1 MIRVLKRK
9 FILITMSL
17 ISIILII
24 VFGSISMIY
33 YHNLTR
39 ETFHVMERGFDNELD
54 IFYQRPKIEPRTQR
68 KDESFGAR
76 IPIFSVTLTEN
87 AQMITSILT
96 NVSISE
102 QVLKDSISEVLI
114 EENDRGK
121 LQDLD
126 LLFIKK
132 YNSDGTIKIVFADQR
147 YNLEATYTLIKNLSL
162 VGIIALIIFGLLSIF
177 LANMAVAPVAK
188 AWKKERQFL
197 GDVSHEL
204 KTPLTVI
211 LTNLAILLSNGE
223 QDKNFQMKWLK
234 NSQEEAIRMKELLD
248 KMLFLAK
255 SEQYEMESFSEL
267 FNLSELLV
275 KNLLVMEPLAY
286 ERNLKIKTEIKSGIS
301 YYGNIGQIK
310 ELLTILLDNA
320 LKYSTNDSE
329 ITVSLKYKGNY
340 IIFSVNNFGEI
351 IDPED
356 LEKIFDRFYRTD
368 GSRVR
373 TTGGYGLGLSIAESI
388 IKNHNGKI
396 WAESSEDEGTTFF
409 FTLPYN
415 KQLFYKERIC

>member
-1 MIRVLKRK
+1 MIRALKRK

-68 KDESFGAR
+68 KNVSFGAR

-147 YNLEATYTLIKNLSL
+147 YNLEATYTLITNLSL

-177 LANMAVAPVAK
+177 LANMAVTPVAK

-255 SEQYEMESFSEL
+255 SEQYEMESFSES
-267 FNLSELLV
+267 FDLSELLL

-286 ERNLKIKTEIKSGIS
+286 ERNLKIKTEIS
-301 YYGNIGQIK
+301 
-310 ELLTILLDNA
+310 
-320 LKYSTNDSE
+320 
-329 ITVSLKYKGNY
+329 
-340 IIFSVNNFGEI
+340 
-351 IDPED
+351 
-356 LEKIFDRFYRTD
+356 
-368 GSRVR
+368 
-373 TTGGYGLGLSIAESI
+373 SIHLA
-388 IKNHNGKI
+388 
-396 WAESSEDEGTTFF
+396 
-409 FTLPYN
+409 
-415 KQLFYKERIC
+415 LFYDECKYFSITIFLNRPSGT

>member
-1 MIRVLKRK
+1 M
-9 FILITMSL
+9 
-17 ISIILII
+17 
-24 VFGSISMIY
+24 
-33 YHNLTR
+33 
-39 ETFHVMERGFDNELD
+39 
-54 IFYQRPKIEPRTQR
+54 
-68 KDESFGAR
+68 
-76 IPIFSVTLTEN
+76 
-87 AQMITSILT
+87 
-96 NVSISE
+96 
-102 QVLKDSISEVLI
+102 
-114 EENDRGK
+114 
-121 LQDLD
+121 
-126 LLFIKK
+126 
-132 YNSDGTIKIVFADQR
+132 
-147 YNLEATYTLIKNLSL
+147 
-162 VGIIALIIFGLLSIF
+162 
-177 LANMAVAPVAK
+177 
-188 AWKKERQFL
+188 
-197 GDVSHEL
+197 
-204 KTPLTVI
+204 
-211 LTNLAILLSNGE
+211 TNLAILLSNGE

-255 SEQYEMESFSEL
+255 SEQYEMESSSES
-267 FNLSELLV
+267 FDLSELLV